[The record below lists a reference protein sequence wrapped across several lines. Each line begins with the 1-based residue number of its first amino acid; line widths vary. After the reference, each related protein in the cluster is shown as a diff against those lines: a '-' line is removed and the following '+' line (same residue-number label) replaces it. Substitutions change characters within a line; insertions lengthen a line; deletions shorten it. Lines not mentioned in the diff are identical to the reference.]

1 MSSSRPRPRRAG
13 PRTTDAMQHTRST
26 TTAALLGGA
35 AFSCT
40 LFLFP
45 FLVAC
50 DRAEKSPPAP
60 ELPAVASA
68 PAPASAPDAETR
80 RGVVP
85 QPRETPAPAPADAN
99 PARARYDFAHLYGT
113 CEPGEGG
120 SGRTYMGREISE
132 VMGHFGVG
140 WLERPEREREE
151 RTDLLVNALKLK
163 PTDAVA
169 DIGAGSGYFTMRMA
183 PMVPEGVVYATD
195 IQQEMLDI
203 VVERALEEEAWN
215 VMPIL
220 GEIDHCGL
228 EPGSI
233 DVALFVDAYH
243 EFSHP
248 REMMESL
255 LDALKPGGRVILV
268 EYRLEDPTVPIKER
282 HKMSEAQAKLE
293 MAAVGDDARG
303 GFEFVENISVLPQ
316 QHLMV
321 FRRR

>member
-1 MSSSRPRPRRAG
+1 MHQPRNA
-13 PRTTDAMQHTRST
+13 
-26 TTAALLGGA
+26 TTAALLVGA
-35 AFSCT
+35 AFS
-40 LFLFP
+40 F
-45 FLVAC
+45 VAC
-50 DRAEKSPPAP
+50 DRAEQTAPAP
-60 ELPAVASA
+60 ELPAVAPAPVPAATPA
-68 PAPASAPDAETR
+68 PAPAPAPAPDAEQR

-85 QPRETPAPAPADAN
+85 QPRETPTPAPADAN
-99 PARARYDFAHLYGT
+99 AARVKYDFAQLYGT

-195 IQQEMLDI
+195 IQKEMLDI
-203 VVERALEEEAWN
+203 VVERSLEEEAWN
-215 VMPIL
+215 VMPVL

-228 EPGSI
+228 EPGSV
-233 DVALFVDAYH
+233 DVVLFVDAYH

-248 REMMESL
+248 REMMESI
-255 LDALKPGGRVILV
+255 LDALKPGGRVVLV

-293 MAAVGDDARG
+293 MAAVGDEVRG
-303 GFEFVENISVLPQ
+303 GFDFVENISALPQ

>member
-13 PRTTDAMQHTRST
+13 RRTTDAMQHRPHATI
-26 TTAALLGGA
+26 AALLMGA
-35 AFSCT
+35 AFS
-40 LFLFP
+40 FA
-45 FLVAC
+45 AC
-50 DRAEKSPPAP
+50 DRAEQASPAPAP
-60 ELPAVASA
+60 EPAAAPTPTPTPAPVSA
-68 PAPASAPDAETR
+68 PEAETR

-85 QPRETPAPAPADAN
+85 QPREIPAPAPADATA
-99 PARARYDFAHLYGT
+99 ARAKYDFSELYGT
-113 CEPGEGG
+113 CERGEGG

-215 VMPIL
+215 VMPVL

-268 EYRLEDPTVPIKER
+268 EYRLEDPSVPIKER

-293 MAAVGDDARG
+293 MAAVGDAARG

>member
-1 MSSSRPRPRRAG
+1 MQQARN
-13 PRTTDAMQHTRST
+13 AM
-26 TTAALLGGA
+26 TAALLVGA
-35 AFSCT
+35 AFSCS
-40 LFLFP
+40 LLV
-45 FLVAC
+45 VAC
-50 DRAEKSPPAP
+50 DRAEEAPPAP
-60 ELPAVASA
+60 ELPAAA
-68 PAPASAPDAETR
+68 PAPAQPNAETR

-85 QPRETPAPAPADAN
+85 QPRETPTPAPADAN
-99 PARARYDFAHLYGT
+99 AARAKYDFAHLYGT

-215 VMPIL
+215 VMPVL

-228 EPGSI
+228 EPGSV
-233 DVALFVDAYH
+233 DVVLFVDAYH

-248 REMMESL
+248 REMMESI

-268 EYRLEDPTVPIKER
+268 EYRLEDPSVPIKER

-293 MAAVGDDARG
+293 MAAVGDATRG
-303 GFEFVENISVLPQ
+303 QLEFVENISVLPQ

>member
-1 MSSSRPRPRRAG
+1 MNHSKNTSI
-13 PRTTDAMQHTRST
+13 
-26 TTAALLGGA
+26 AALLVGA
-35 AFSCT
+35 AFS
-40 LFLFP
+40 
-45 FLVAC
+45 LVAC
-50 DRAEKSPPAP
+50 DRAERTAPAAAPAP
-60 ELPAVASA
+60 EA
-68 PAPASAPDAETR
+68 DAR

-85 QPRETPAPAPADAN
+85 QPRETPAPADTPAT
-99 PARARYDFAHLYGT
+99 RAKYDFSQLYGT

-195 IQQEMLDI
+195 IQREMLDI
-203 VVERALEEEAWN
+203 VTERALEEGLHN
-215 VMPIL
+215 VMPVL

-228 EPGSI
+228 EPNSV
-233 DVALFVDAYH
+233 DVVLFVDAYH

-248 REMMESL
+248 REMMESI

-268 EYRLEDPTVPIKER
+268 EYRLEDPSVPIKER

-293 MAAVGDDARG
+293 MAAVGDATRG
-303 GFEFVENISVLPQ
+303 QLEFVENLDVLPQ

-321 FRRR
+321 FRRK

>member
-1 MSSSRPRPRRAG
+1 MCTARHSIRHG
-13 PRTTDAMQHTRST
+13 M
-26 TTAALLGGA
+26 TAALLVGA
-35 AFSCT
+35 ACS
-40 LFLFP
+40 FL
-45 FLVAC
+45 AC
-50 DRAEKSPPAP
+50 ERSEPPAADAARETPPTTASSPAP
-60 ELPAVASA
+60 EP
-68 PAPASAPDAETR
+68 ETR

-85 QPRETPAPAPADAN
+85 QPRETPAPRAPSDAT
-99 PARARYDFAHLYGT
+99 ASRARYDFASLYGT

-151 RTDLLVNALKLK
+151 RTDLLVKALKLK

-195 IQQEMLDI
+195 IQREMLDI
-203 VVERALEEEAWN
+203 VTERALEEQLHN
-215 VMPIL
+215 IMPVL

-228 EPGSI
+228 EPNSI

-268 EYRLEDPTVPIKER
+268 EYRLEDPSVPIKER

-293 MAAVGDDARG
+293 MAAVGDDVRG
-303 GFEFVENISVLPQ
+303 RFEFVENISALPQ

-321 FRRR
+321 FRRK

>member
-13 PRTTDAMQHTRST
+13 RRTTDAMQHRPHATI
-26 TTAALLGGA
+26 AALLMGA
-35 AFSCT
+35 AFS
-40 LFLFP
+40 FA
-45 FLVAC
+45 AC
-50 DRAEKSPPAP
+50 DRAEPAAAPTPTPTPVPAP
-60 ELPAVASA
+60 E
-68 PAPASAPDAETR
+68 AETR

-85 QPRETPAPAPADAN
+85 QPREIPAPAPADATA
-99 PARARYDFAHLYGT
+99 ARAKYDFSELYGT
-113 CEPGEGG
+113 CERGEGG

-169 DIGAGSGYFTMRMA
+169 DIGAGSGYFSMRMA

-195 IQQEMLDI
+195 IQPEMLDI
-203 VVERALEEEAWN
+203 VTERALELKLFN
-215 VMPIL
+215 VMPVL
-220 GEIDHCGL
+220 GDIDHCGL
-228 EPGSI
+228 EPNSV
-233 DVALFVDAYH
+233 DVVLFVDAYH

-248 REMMESL
+248 REMMESI

-293 MAAVGDDARG
+293 MAAVGDATRG
-303 GFEFVENISVLPQ
+303 GLEFVENISVLPQ

-321 FRRR
+321 FRRK

>member
-1 MSSSRPRPRRAG
+1 MSSSRPRTLRAG
-13 PRTTDAMQHTRST
+13 RRTTDAMQHTRHT
-26 TTAALLGGA
+26 TIAALLVGA
-35 AFSCT
+35 AFSV
-40 LFLFP
+40 
-45 FLVAC
+45 VAC
-50 DRAEKSPPAP
+50 DRAERAP
-60 ELPAVASA
+60 TQAPA
-68 PAPASAPDAETR
+68 PAPASAPAPDADAR

-85 QPRETPAPAPADAN
+85 QPRETPAPADAAA
-99 PARARYDFAHLYGT
+99 PARAKYDFSQLYGT
-113 CEPGEGG
+113 CERGEGG

-183 PMVPEGVVYATD
+183 PMVPEGVVYGTD
-195 IQQEMLDI
+195 IQREMLDI
-203 VVERALEEEAWN
+203 ITERALEKQLHN
-215 VMPIL
+215 VMPVL

-228 EPGSI
+228 EPNSV
-233 DVALFVDAYH
+233 DVVLFVDAYH

-248 REMMESL
+248 REMMESI
-255 LDALKPGGRVILV
+255 LDALKPGGRVMLV

-293 MAAVGDDARG
+293 MAAVGDATRG
-303 GFEFVENISVLPQ
+303 QLEFVENISVLPQ

-321 FRRR
+321 FRRK

>member
-1 MSSSRPRPRRAG
+1 MNAPRHSPIVAHGARFALAAMACVLVVG
-13 PRTTDAMQHTRST
+13 CCAEAPQPPQDA
-26 TTAALLGGA
+26 
-35 AFSCT
+35 
-40 LFLFP
+40 
-45 FLVAC
+45 
-50 DRAEKSPPAP
+50 AP
-60 ELPAVASA
+60 E
-68 PAPASAPDAETR
+68 AETR

-85 QPRETPAPAPADAN
+85 QSRETPAPAPASADA
-99 PARARYDFAHLYGT
+99 PATRARYDFAQLYGT

-195 IQQEMLDI
+195 IQREMLDI
-203 VVERALEEEAWN
+203 VTERALEEGLHN
-215 VMPIL
+215 VMPVL

-228 EPGSI
+228 EPNSV
-233 DVALFVDAYH
+233 DVVLFVDAYH

-248 REMMESL
+248 REMMESI

-268 EYRLEDPTVPIKER
+268 EYRLEDPSVPIKER

-293 MAAVGDDARG
+293 MAAVGDATRG
-303 GFEFVENISVLPQ
+303 QLEFVENIRVLPQ

-321 FRRR
+321 FRRK

>member
-1 MSSSRPRPRRAG
+1 MHAIRN
-13 PRTTDAMQHTRST
+13 T
-26 TTAALLGGA
+26 TTAALLVGA
-35 AFSCT
+35 AFS
-40 LFLFP
+40 FA
-45 FLVAC
+45 AC
-50 DRAEKSPPAP
+50 DRTERA
-60 ELPAVASA
+60 A
-68 PAPASAPDAETR
+68 PAPAPEPDAAPAPEPDAEAR

-85 QPRETPAPAPADAN
+85 QARETAPAPAPAT
-99 PARARYDFAHLYGT
+99 ARAKYDFASLYGT
-113 CEPGEGG
+113 CERGEGG

-183 PMVPEGVVYATD
+183 PLVPEGVVYGTD
-195 IQQEMLDI
+195 IQREMLDI
-203 VVERALEEEAWN
+203 ITERALEMQLHN
-215 VMPIL
+215 VMPVL

-228 EPGSI
+228 EPNSV
-233 DVALFVDAYH
+233 DVVLFVDAYH

-248 REMMESL
+248 REMMESI

-293 MAAVGDDARG
+293 MAAVGDATRG
-303 GFEFVENISVLPQ
+303 QLEFVENISVLPQ
-316 QHLMV
+316 QHVLI
-321 FRRR
+321 FRRK